1 MKMTKIDTQ
10 SKTWLLLR
18 NFENLHKIWFNTSKF
33 SPQSDTARTA
43 MNEAWAAY
51 QAEKEQIQPSSTPQ
65 ASRFDAVNFY
75 ACIVLGVW

>member
-1 MKMTKIDTQ
+1 
-10 SKTWLLLR
+10 
-18 NFENLHKIWFNTSKF
+18 
-33 SPQSDTARTA
+33 